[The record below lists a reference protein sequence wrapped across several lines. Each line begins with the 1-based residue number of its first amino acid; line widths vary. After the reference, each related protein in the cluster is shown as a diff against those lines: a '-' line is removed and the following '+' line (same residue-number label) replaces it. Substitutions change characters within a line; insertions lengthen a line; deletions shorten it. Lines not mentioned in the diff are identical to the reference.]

1 VQVNTGVIMSIEND
15 EVLRRKTSALS
26 AIKKTFGTEVGE
38 FGANLF
44 VSHHLDELDGDYWLK
59 HLGTEKPDGVRVL
72 DLLTLRSH
80 WGDDEV
86 GGEKGIEVFDFTLPD
101 DITDYVISVR
111 FDDAG
116 EIDEISV
123 ES

>member
-1 VQVNTGVIMSIEND
+1 MGIEND
-15 EVLRRKTSALS
+15 EVLRRKTAALA

-44 VSHHLDELDGDYWLK
+44 VSYHLGELDGDYWIK
-59 HLGTEKPDGVRVL
+59 HLGTEKPNVARVL
-72 DLLTLRSH
+72 DILTLRSH
-80 WGDDEV
+80 WGSDDAD
-86 GGEKGIEVFDFTLPD
+86 GEEGIEVFDFTLPD

-116 EIDEISV
+116 EIDEISM